1 MEKNAILTP
10 KRWDLAPWFGYSQ
23 SQIHPNPSQPSF
35 QLKSKKYKLTM
46 IWKLCKI
53 GQYRISP
60 TNMEIS
66 HIAKN
71 PNIAISP
78 KYRQIFGKYRI
89 SPETP
94 ISPYRYLFLPISP
107 YRHNI
112 AIKMENIAILKA
124 LDGGLLGCIPSFS
137 SRFYLFLRVFLRLF
151 NDFLTNNTNKRTKST
166 TDFAYSRYAN
176 LT

>member
-1 MEKNAILTP
+1 MRFWPP

-112 AIKMENIAILKA
+112 AIKKANIAISPTP
-124 LDGGLLGCIPSFS
+124 GGPRLSLLRPSRS
-137 SRFYLFLRVFLRLF
+137 W
-151 NDFLTNNTNKRTKST
+151 KRILVPIVS
-166 TDFAYSRYAN
+166 
-176 LT
+176 